1 MHQRIV
7 EEKISLLKKK
17 KEELVEN
24 IKNGEEA
31 FIVDD
36 KLIHQT
42 EKILINIARALSS
55 ICTILTINRLGRIPK
70 HSFESL
76 ELLIKG
82 GYISAKYGVNLYRL
96 FRFLNFYYDFASF
109 KEEDVYR
116 ISVDTI
122 SLIEKISREVEKMV
136 KA

>member
-1 MHQRIV
+1 MYQRIV

-17 KEELVEN
+17 KEELIKN
-24 IKNGEEA
+24 IKDGEEA
-31 FIVDD
+31 FIVNDE
-36 KLIHQT
+36 LIHQT
-42 EKILINIARALSS
+42 EKMLIGIAQVFSS
-55 ICTILTINRLGRIPK
+55 ICTILAINRLGRIPK

-82 GYISAKYGVNLYRL
+82 GYISAKSGSSLYRL
-96 FRFLNFYYDFASF
+96 FRFLNFYYDFASL

-116 ISVDTI
+116 ISVETV
-122 SLIEKISREVEKMV
+122 SLIEKFSKEVEKIV